1 MRKTAL
7 LSTFLIVFLAS
18 SFLLPSVSATEI
30 FSDGFESG
38 DFSAWSGTST
48 TSGETTSVGTQPH
61 HGDII
66 TSDKPDVA
74 SLLKFNLSDVIL
86 HMTFDDAN
94 DTTGAIRESNY
105 DLEIGRDSERKMYYP
120 CYFNGTIDELQIR
133 NSAGGEEYSFE
144 LSETCAVTASL
155 ATQKNLYR
163 STFETVEVTSII
175 ETQKT
180 ITLTMF
186 AEISQ
191 EIVVSGVLE
200 TVKHISATL
209 IELTGTLN
217 LSALHCELL
226 PYVTLSTDEL
236 LGLVVVFFVIGLA
249 CSIALVVALRKK

>member
-1 MRKTAL
+1 LNLQSGTQRWWIDGVEQPTVGAGAVAMDRVKVG
-7 LSTFLIVFLAS
+7 FIHAS
-18 SFLLPSVSATEI
+18 GS
-30 FSDGFESG
+30 
-38 DFSAWSGTST
+38 TST
-48 TSGETTSVGTQPH
+48 TIQIDCVV
-61 HGDII
+61 
-66 TSDKPDVA
+66 VA
-74 SLLKFNLSDVIL
+74 
-86 HMTFDDAN
+86 DA
-94 DTTGAIRESNY
+94 Y
-105 DLEIGRDSERKMYYP
+105 IGPE
-120 CYFNGTIDELQIR
+120 EE
-133 NSAGGEEYSFE
+133 GGEAYAFE

-217 LSALHCELL
+217 LSALLVELL